1 MQKKDTGESVKH
13 EAMPQD
19 PKMDKK
25 EMPKHEMDPRK
36 EMKSMNGMPMHT
48 DPAHHIKQ
56 ILKGK

>member
-1 MQKKDTGESVKH
+1 MQKKEVEGKKH
-13 EAMPQD
+13 EAAKGD
-19 PKMDKK
+19 PKADMK
-25 EMPKHEMDPRK
+25 ENVAMDPRK